1 MPCMLSLG
9 LAMLLSI
16 PTKKRLWESANI
28 DCKIKCPVGFCIAVQ
43 GNGTAFYF
51 GIELPS
57 LGKHLRGLFS
67 DVLMCVCC
75 IILLPTE
82 DRRIWAI

>member
-57 LGKHLRGLFS
+57 LGKHFTGFVFRRV
-67 DVLMCVCC
+67 DVCSLHYF
-75 IILLPTE
+75 TAN
-82 DRRIWAI
+82 RR